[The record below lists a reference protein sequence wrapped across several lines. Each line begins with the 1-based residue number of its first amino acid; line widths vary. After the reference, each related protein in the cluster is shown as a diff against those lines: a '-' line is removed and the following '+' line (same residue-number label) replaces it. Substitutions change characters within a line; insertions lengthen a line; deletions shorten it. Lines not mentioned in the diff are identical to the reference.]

1 MRSGAQDVA
10 GEEQSAR
17 PMHLKRIRVLQ
28 FLILANLWVL
38 CLLQPLAAQRIPGAK
53 LKWLLDYE
61 GKSENQAVLDKRF
74 GALLDA
80 AVPTTR
86 IQLGAGPRSNQPL
99 KSAVLARIA
108 GVPGEV
114 KIRDGRYVMLTA
126 CIAHACVGTHGFMWI
141 DTVQGIVIGGLEHD
155 LFAPEKYNFTLRPS
169 LLLFSRQ
176 LRAID
181 FGERAGPFPVA
192 FRQDLA
198 DWLVY
203 TKREYMSAM
212 ASAGLAKQM
221 DWDVFLY
228 AHVRFLDRRGEI
240 ATIEVSGKP

>member
-1 MRSGAQDVA
+1 
-10 GEEQSAR
+10 
-17 PMHLKRIRVLQ
+17 MHLKRIRVLQ

-38 CLLQPLAAQRIPGAK
+38 CMLQPVAAQRIPRAK
-53 LKWLLDYE
+53 LTWLLDYE
-61 GKSENQAVLDKRF
+61 GRSENETVLDKRF
-74 GALLDA
+74 GTLLDS
-80 AVPTTR
+80 AVPATR
-86 IQLGAGPRSNQPL
+86 IQLGAGLRSNQPL
-99 KSAVLARIA
+99 RSAFLASIA

-126 CIAHACVGTHGFMWI
+126 CMAHACVGTHGFMWI

-155 LFAPEKYNFTLRPS
+155 LFGPEEYNFTLRPS

-181 FGERAGPFPVA
+181 FGKGGGPFPPA

-212 ASAGLAKQM
+212 ASAGLAKQV
-221 DWDVFLY
+221 DWDAFLY
-228 AHVRFLDRRGEI
+228 AQVRFLDRRGEI